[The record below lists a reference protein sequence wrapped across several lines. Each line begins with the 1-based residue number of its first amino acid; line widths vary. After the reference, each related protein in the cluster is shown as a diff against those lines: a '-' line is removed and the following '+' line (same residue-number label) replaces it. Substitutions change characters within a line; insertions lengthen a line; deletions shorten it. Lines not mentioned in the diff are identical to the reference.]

1 MHSSAIS
8 EPDLVDCETQ
18 EPAHAATALHY
29 AQLMLSWRM
38 RHANKDLT
46 HLVVTDQGLVEREG
60 AGRQLGLA
68 SRCLCPTRPSRS
80 CDLVV

>member
-60 AGRQLGLA
+60 AGRAARVSQPLPLPHA
-68 SRCLCPTRPSRS
+68 SVAKL
-80 CDLVV
+80 